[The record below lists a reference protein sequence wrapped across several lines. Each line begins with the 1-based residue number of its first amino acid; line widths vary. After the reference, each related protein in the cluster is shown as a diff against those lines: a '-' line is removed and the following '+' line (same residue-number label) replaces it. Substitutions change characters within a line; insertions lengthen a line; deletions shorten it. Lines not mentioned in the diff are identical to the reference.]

1 MNVIRRAGVVL
12 RGLLAAVVLMAL
24 VVGVPATLV
33 ATVGN
38 PVPGGWALG
47 APLTNSALL
56 GILACVAW
64 VIWAQLL
71 VCVTVET
78 VAEIRLATGRSADWL
93 ARVPGTFGAQQSLAR
108 TLVQAVVA
116 IGATATAASVIAT
129 PWISHADAVTAG
141 PTPASGS
148 DLAYAPT
155 NAPRQQAP
163 VKHRSQP
170 TTEVVVARG
179 DSLWSIAERHLG
191 AGERWREIAELN
203 RGREMVDGSTFDD
216 ARIILPGWGLLVPS
230 ADRSRPQHSVVTVQ
244 PGDTLWE
251 IATEEYGDGTKWPRI
266 YQANDA
272 RIEDANR
279 IYPGQRLDVPGQR
292 IAEPPEHSVRHPSDP
307 PASETNTSPPESL
320 PTEHA
325 VPSTEPTP
333 EVAAMPNEP
342 SRTPAD
348 AGEEHDVVSDDSWF
362 HVDGATVARALLS
375 GGGFLAAGMLSVYV
389 ARRRTQSRNRKS
401 GKAAPPVAAHLRAED
416 KALRVIGS
424 SASDRA
430 GFFDSALR
438 GLAELCEQRNLE
450 LPEAVAARID
460 DGRLD
465 LHLRTPSSD
474 APAPWT
480 VSSDS
485 LLWSLVSEHRPA
497 AVDHMVPYPAMVTV
511 GVDDKGATWFVDL
524 EGCGV
529 VQIVGDMASGAD
541 LARFIAAELALN
553 PWSDCESVEVTGIAE
568 DVVPLSYG
576 RLYAAP
582 KPPLEQLAKFARQ
595 MADGMASGGSI
606 LGSRVSDSKDAWVP
620 SVSIAIVSGPELHA
634 ARQGTIELID
644 AMAGTPGR
652 TSAVLVAVSA
662 EPLDSRATT
671 LTFGSGG
678 ELVTPWG
685 VLRPNRLTAE
695 EASVLGQLLDD
706 ADTEGDVDVP
716 VALGDDGEPTKADQA
731 GSLANE
737 VTEPRCGTGDPESI
751 LPRPDKVY
759 VESAATT
766 AEDLAVLAPAVPR
779 SEETAAFAEDAVLD
793 ADLADWA
800 NPDSPRPKLCVLGP
814 VELHAVGE
822 KTKEVEGR
830 PAYFAELAAYL
841 ACHPQGLTP
850 NQVAADFGIQNN
862 TLHTRLGQL
871 RKWLGKKPGTDEWYL
886 PPAQRLRGQQVYQL
900 SDVLV
905 DADLFRRL
913 RARGEALGPRGIDDF
928 RRALE
933 LVSGQPYDQQRSKG
947 YGWLADTPFDHYAT
961 AAIVDVAHVYATHS
975 LAAGR
980 PRDALWA
987 AEKAIAAA
995 PSEDKPR
1002 LDLVRARQSM
1012 GEVDAAQ
1019 DYLRHQVFNRTDDD
1033 RAPLDPSARTKE
1045 IFHRMDRP
1053 GRG

>member
-24 VVGVPATLV
+24 VVGVPAALV

-38 PVPGGWALG
+38 PVPHDWALG
-47 APLTNSALL
+47 APLTDSALL

-64 VIWAQLL
+64 VLWVQLL

-93 ARVPGTFGAQQSLAR
+93 ARVPGTFDAQQSLAH

-116 IGATATAASVIAT
+116 IGATTTAASVIAT
-129 PWISHADAVTAG
+129 PWISHVDAMTAS
-141 PTPASGS
+141 PTPAPGFALVSG
-148 DLAYAPT
+148 PT
-155 NAPRQQAP
+155 NAPTQQAP
-163 VKHRSQP
+163 AKHRSQP

-179 DSLWSIAERHLG
+179 ETLWSIAEHHLG
-191 AGERWREIAELN
+191 AGQRWREIAELN
-203 RGREMVDGSTFDD
+203 RDREMVDGSTFDD
-216 ARIILPGWGLLVPS
+216 ARTILPGWTLLVPS
-230 ADRSRPQHSVVTVQ
+230 ADRSRPQHSVVTVE

-251 IATEEYGDGTKWPRI
+251 IATEEYGDGTRWPRI

-272 RIEDANR
+272 RIEDPNR

-292 IAEPPEHSVRHPSDP
+292 TAEPPKLSVRRPSDP
-307 PASETNTSPPESL
+307 PASETNTRPPESL

-325 VPSTEPTP
+325 VPSTEPTA
-333 EVAAMPNEP
+333 EVTATPTEP
-342 SRTPAD
+342 SRATAD
-348 AGEEHDVVSDDSWF
+348 AGEEHDVVSDGSWF
-362 HVDGATVARALLS
+362 HVDGATVARALMS

-401 GKAAPPVAAHLRAED
+401 GKAAPSVAAHLRVED
-416 KALRVIGS
+416 KALRAIGS
-424 SASDRA
+424 SASERA
-430 GFFDSALR
+430 ALFDAALR
-438 GLAELCEQRNLE
+438 GLAELCEQANLD

-460 DGRLD
+460 GGQLD
-465 LHLRTPSSD
+465 LHLRTPTPA

-485 LLWSLVSEHRPA
+485 LVWSLASQHRPA
-497 AVDHMVPYPAMVTV
+497 AFDRMAPYPAMVTV
-511 GVDDKGATWFVDL
+511 GVDDEGATWFVDL

-529 VQIVGDMASGAD
+529 VQIVGHTASGAD

-553 PWSDCESVEVTGIAE
+553 PWSDCESVEVSGIAE

-576 RLYAAP
+576 RLYAVSEPRLA
-582 KPPLEQLAKFARQ
+582 QLAKFARQ
-595 MADGMASGGSI
+595 MADGMASGGGI

-634 ARQGTIELID
+634 AREHTVELID
-644 AMAGTPGR
+644 AMEGTPGR
-652 TSAVLVAVSA
+652 TSVVLVAVSA

-706 ADTEGDVDVP
+706 ADTEGDGDVP

-737 VTEPRCGTGDPESI
+737 LTEPRCGTGDPESI

-766 AEDLAVLAPAVPR
+766 TEDLAVLAPAVPR
-779 SEETAAFAEDAVLD
+779 SEATAAFADDAVLD

-886 PPAQRLRGQQVYQL
+886 PPAQRIRGQQVYQL

-933 LVSGQPYDQQRSKG
+933 LVVGVPYDQQRSKG

-975 LAAGR
+975 LAEGR
-980 PRDALWA
+980 PRDALWV

-1002 LDLVRARQSM
+1002 LDLARARQAM
-1012 GEVDAAQ
+1012 GEVDAAE
-1019 DYLRHQVFNRTDDD
+1019 DYLRYQVFNRTDDD

-1053 GRG
+1053 RRG